1 MTEIVTSGLTGYT
14 TALWIAAIIFAAG
27 VVGSI
32 VYDIESRKRTA
43 SLTTLHVITIGC
55 ALMIYTLYRPITY
68 YELGCANLWE
78 WARGVLATVH
88 NTLSTF
94 ILDCD
99 FGEMVKNLSSLDSEK
114 LRFWYSL
121 AMGTAYVLAPV
132 LTFANVLVLFK
143 NVIHE
148 HLANKG
154 RCKRPVYIMSE
165 LNEMSASLAES
176 IYEKHR
182 STKKWYARL
191 FVRPLFIFSDVFGHT
206 EENGYELVLRARKI
220 RAVMVRKDVS
230 HIKLKNKKNR
240 VEIFLIGED
249 ESENVSQAICLT
261 KALKNKTNVAI
272 FVYASSESSGRIIDS
287 LDKGGLLLGNAVS
300 QVIENDASG
309 VLRGDYDELFR
320 SNGIG
325 TDDTF
330 YLKRI
335 DPVDMLV
342 TDMFSNEKNGIAVK
356 IMERAAKSG
365 IISIAIVGL
374 GLYGRQ
380 ILKTA
385 TWFFQKMGY
394 KLEINVFEDNTAS
407 YERICQECP
416 EFVSVNPSDRI
427 GDANYDIRFFT
438 GVNCFSSSFDAC
450 FEGEDKEHLERT
462 QAVFVTLGNDD
473 MNIEASIMIRKLF
486 DRVKGIDEKT
496 LKRAKKDASL
506 DDADPFIYAVV
517 YDDKKYEMLGSAN
530 GGNFGNHKEQDYRI
544 DFVGSLS
551 KQYSYDTIERMLE
564 TENRAIAYHLEWAR
578 LEAKLREFYENDQ
591 VFKAHYDDCGG
602 STKWSDS
609 YLFYSEHDDDAEKN
623 PSLIGTVKPGEVRSS
638 IEQFFKFEY
647 FRNASMAK
655 ALHKKVMN
663 PKPEGHTLIC
673 ECKECDACRIT
684 EHMRWNA
691 YMRSIGYIYGP
702 VRNDRAKVHHDLVL
716 WDELTL
722 SERYKD

>member
-1 MTEIVTSGLTGYT
+1 MTELETTGYT
-14 TALWIAAIIFAAG
+14 GYATALLIAAIIFAA
-27 VVGSI
+27 VVAISI
-32 VYDIESRKRTA
+32 AYDIKSRKEVRA
-43 SLTTLHVITIGC
+43 LTTLHIFTVGC
-55 ALMIYTLYRPITY
+55 AILIYTLYRPITY
-68 YELGCANLWE
+68 QEFGCGGIWE
-78 WARGVLATVH
+78 WIRGVLATAH
-88 NTLSTF
+88 NTLRAF

-99 FGEMVKNLSSLDSEK
+99 FGELMQKLSSISNSK
-114 LRFWYSL
+114 VHCCYSL
-121 AMGTAYVLAPV
+121 AMGAAYVLAPV
-132 LTFANVLVLFK
+132 LTFANVLSLFK
-143 NVIHE
+143 NFIHE
-148 HLANKG
+148 YLANKH
-154 RCKRPVYIMSE
+154 RWFRPVYVMSE
-165 LNEMSASLAES
+165 LNKMSVALAES
-176 IYEKHR
+176 IYKKHR
-182 STKKWYARL
+182 ADGKWYSWL
-191 FVRPLFIFSDVFGHT
+191 FVRPLFIFCDVFGHS
-206 EENGYELVLRARKI
+206 EENGYELILGTRKI
-220 RAVMVRKDVS
+220 RAVTVRKDVS
-230 HIKLKNKKNR
+230 HIKLTNKRKR

-249 ESENVSQAICLT
+249 ESENISQAIQLT
-261 KALKNKTNVAI
+261 KELEEKPNVAV

-287 LDKGGLLLGNAVS
+287 LDKGNLLIGNAIS

-309 VLRGDYDELFR
+309 VLRGDYDELFKK
-320 SNGIG
+320 NGIG
-325 TDDTF
+325 TEDTF

-335 DPVDMLV
+335 DPIDMLV
-342 TDMFSNEKNGIAVK
+342 TDMFSNKGIACK
-356 IMERAAKSG
+356 IMDRAKESG

-394 KLEINVFEDNTAS
+394 KLEINVFDDNTAS

-416 EFVSVNPSDRI
+416 EFVKVNPSDRI

-450 FEGEDKEHLERT
+450 FEGEDGERLRRT

-496 LKRAKKDASL
+496 LKRAKKDGSL

-517 YDDKKYEMLGSAN
+517 YDDKKSEMLGSTN
-530 GGNFGNHKEQDYRI
+530 GGNFRNHKDMGYKI
-544 DFVGSLS
+544 NFVGSLS
-551 KQYSYDTIERMLE
+551 DQYSYETIERMLE
-564 TENRAIAYHLEWAR
+564 TENMAVAYHLEWAR
-578 LEAKLREFYENDQ
+578 LEAKLREFYENDKT
-591 VFKAHYDDCGG
+591 FKAHYDDCKG
-602 STKWSDS
+602 STDWSDS
-609 YLFYSEHDDDAEKN
+609 YLLYSEDDDEAKKD
-623 PSLIGTVKPGEVRSS
+623 PSLIGTVKPEELKAS
-638 IEQFFKFEY
+638 IEQFFRFEY

-663 PKPEGHTLIC
+663 PKPEDHTLIC

-702 VRNDRAKVHHDLVL
+702 VRNDRAKVHHNLVL

-722 SERYKD
+722 SEKYKD